1 MFKRVAM
8 SLLVA
13 AAPLASAVAAEVTD
27 SAPVVD
33 TPQAQEAVR
42 RAKELVMQQLKAGSD
57 AIEVKHVEAQTWPNS
72 GMGCAKRGTVTMQV
86 ITEGYVVALVSE
98 GHEYRVHVS
107 GDKVFVCDKPVLMR
121 SEPKQATNARG
132 LDLVIT
138 QARADLVKRL
148 NIDDTKVRVLG
159 VEPHRWQDS
168 TMDCPVPDQQVQP
181 GPVTGYR
188 IHLQHAGRIYTY
200 HTDLTAV
207 RACPPIE
214 AQ

>member
-8 SLLVA
+8 SLLMA
-13 AAPLASAVAAEVTD
+13 AAPLASAMAAEVTD
-27 SAPVVD
+27 SAPVAD

-42 RAKELVMQQLKAGSD
+42 RAKELVMQQLKAGSEP
-57 AIEVKHVEAQTWPNS
+57 IEVKHVEAQTWPNS
-72 GMGCAKRGTVTMQV
+72 GMGCARRGTVTMQV
-86 ITEGYVVALVSE
+86 ITEGYVVALVAE

-107 GDKVFVCDKPVLMR
+107 GDKVFVCDRPVLTR
-121 SEPKQATNARG
+121 SGPKQATNARG

-138 QARADLVKRL
+138 QAKADLVKRL
-148 NIDDTKVRVLG
+148 NSNDAQVRVLG

-168 TMDCPVPDQQVQP
+168 TMDCPVQDQQVQP

-188 IHLQHAGRIYTY
+188 IHLQHSGRIYIY